1 MVSNKT
7 GLSAHDWTDS
17 AIEEYLETLSLQKT
31 LELLTPILFL
41 SLLMLVGIP
50 GNALVFLVFWKYFKA
65 SSTRVFILAMAV
77 CDFTTSAVALP
88 LYIIRLR
95 FHYNFP
101 DPDLCRVMF
110 IFQRLPVMASAWLL
124 VSVALD
130 RRHRICQAL
139 KPQLS
144 PRQAL
149 YLVVGSVIMASL
161 ASFPFTPLYGD
172 LRVNTAQS
180 EVNGSQCG
188 VTNDLGSSMYRQAEN
203 LTLMLNFVLGLI
215 IMVFCY
221 SHIAHRLRKQKNII
235 SLALRPRVPAEDTR
249 NRELKAESEGGKRG
263 DGSILE
269 DHDDRERVVMST
281 PSSSMATPSNTL
293 EETTIAEGNVEKRE
307 ESASRSEV
315 GAWRRG
321 SRRIGSRT
329 TLMMFVLTIT
339 GIVTFL
345 PFIVLA

>member
-1 MVSNKT
+1 
-7 GLSAHDWTDS
+7 
-17 AIEEYLETLSLQKT
+17 
-31 LELLTPILFL
+31 
-41 SLLMLVGIP
+41 
-50 GNALVFLVFWKYFKA
+50 
-65 SSTRVFILAMAV
+65 
-77 CDFTTSAVALP
+77 
-88 LYIIRLR
+88 
-95 FHYNFP
+95 
-101 DPDLCRVMF
+101 MF

-144 PRQAL
+144 PRQAV

-172 LRVNTAQS
+172 LRMNTAQS

-293 EETTIAEGNVEKRE
+293 EEGTIAEGNVEKRE

-315 GAWRRG
+315 GVWRRG

-345 PFIVLA
+345 PFIVLACISKDEFAHCQQLSGWPMNVCMIALYFPNVNSVVNPFIYSFCHPRFRQKCRQLLFVTSHSQLRGGGD